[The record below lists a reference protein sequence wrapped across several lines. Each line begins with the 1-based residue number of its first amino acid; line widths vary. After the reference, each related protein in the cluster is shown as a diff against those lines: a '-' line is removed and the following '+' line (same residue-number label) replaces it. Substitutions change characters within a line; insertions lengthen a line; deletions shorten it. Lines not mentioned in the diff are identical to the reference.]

1 MSGLTSATSR
11 INYVK
16 EAAGEPYNIWTM
28 VLFLSAAAYTQD
40 WMPLMAGAALEATYL
55 TVVPAMNAYRRL
67 VERRAARQRQMLRRR
82 QREELIRTFEPRDRE
97 MVEYLRFQ
105 KSKIYENYL
114 KFTKLEKLP
123 ESIQCLDTMW
133 EQFVDLLDVYR
144 RRKTHLRSVNRNAIQ
159 NQIIQIER
167 QMTTA
172 DAATRPLLEHN
183 LDVLR
188 RRLKTFDEIERSVRR
203 VEAQL
208 QAIENRFSL
217 INDHIVTMTALDG
230 AGATDL
236 DFDELLANIEIT
248 KQILEESAPALSGL
262 NLIESANYPESFQ
275 PSPRGRREQYE

>member
-1 MSGLTSATSR
+1 MSRFTSATSR

-40 WMPLMAGAALEATYL
+40 WTPLAAGAALEAAYL

-67 VERRAARQRQMLRRR
+67 VERRAARHRQMLRRR
-82 QREELIRTFEPRDRE
+82 QREELIRTLEPRDRE

-105 KSKIYENYL
+105 KTKIYENYL
-114 KFTKLEKLP
+114 KFTKLEQLP

-144 RRKTHLRSVNRNAIQ
+144 RRKTHLRSVNRTAIQ
-159 NQIIQIER
+159 NQIIQVER
-167 QMTTA
+167 QIATA

-188 RRLKTFDEIERSVRR
+188 RRLKTFEEIERSVRR

-217 INDHIVTMTALDG
+217 INDNIVTMTALDG
-230 AGATDL
+230 TAATDL
-236 DFDELLANIEIT
+236 NFDELLANIEIT

-262 NLIESANYPESFQ
+262 NLIESTNYPEPFQ
-275 PSPRGRREQYE
+275 GPPRREQYE

>member
-1 MSGLTSATSR
+1 MNGLTSSTSR
-11 INYVK
+11 TNYIK

-40 WMPLMAGAALEATYL
+40 WMPLVAGAALEIAYL
-55 TVVPAMNAYRRL
+55 TVVPAMTAYRRL

-105 KSKIYENYL
+105 KNKIYENYL

-144 RRKTHLRSVNRNAIQ
+144 RRKTHLRSVNRTTIQ
-159 NQIIQIER
+159 NQIAQVE
-167 QMTTA
+167 QQLTTA
-172 DAATRPLLEHN
+172 DPMTRPLLEHN

-188 RRLKTFDEIERSVRR
+188 RRLKAFDEIERSVRR

-230 AGATDL
+230 TGAADL

-262 NLIESANYPESFQ
+262 NLIESANYPESFR
-275 PSPRGRREQYE
+275 PSSPGRREQYE

>member
-40 WMPLMAGAALEATYL
+40 WMPLVAGAALEAAYL

-275 PSPRGRREQYE
+275 PSPRGRQEQYE

>member
-1 MSGLTSATSR
+1 MSVLTSITPK

-40 WMPLMAGAALEATYL
+40 WTPLAAGAALEAAYL
-55 TVVPAMNAYRRL
+55 VVVPAMTAYRRL
-67 VERRAARQRQMLRRR
+67 VERRAARQRQILRRR
-82 QREELIRTFEPRDRE
+82 QREELIRAFEPRDRE

-114 KFTKLEKLP
+114 KFTKLDRLP

-144 RRKTHLRSVNRNAIQ
+144 RRKTHLRSINRTAIQ
-159 NQIIQIER
+159 NQIAQAER
-167 QMTTA
+167 QLATA

-188 RRLKTFDEIERSVRR
+188 RRMKAFGEIERSVSR

-217 INDHIVTMTALDG
+217 INDHIMTMTALDG
-230 AGATDL
+230 SVASDL
-236 DFDELLANIEIT
+236 DFGELLANIEIT

-275 PSPRGRREQYE
+275 SSPGRREQYE

>member
-40 WMPLMAGAALEATYL
+40 WMPLVAGAALEATYL

-172 DAATRPLLEHN
+172 DVATRPLLEHN

>member
-1 MSGLTSATSR
+1 MSGLISANSK
-11 INYVK
+11 ISYVK

-40 WMPLMAGAALEATYL
+40 WMPLVAGAALEATYL

-67 VERRAARQRQMLRRR
+67 VERRIARQRQMLRRR

-105 KSKIYENYL
+105 KNKIYENYL
-114 KFTKLEKLP
+114 RFTKLEKLP

-144 RRKTHLRSVNRNAIQ
+144 RRKTHLRSVNRNTIQ
-159 NQIIQIER
+159 NQITQIER
-167 QMTTA
+167 QVTTA
-172 DAATRPLLEHN
+172 DATTRSLLEHN

-188 RRLKTFDEIERSVRR
+188 RRLKTFDDIERSVRR

-217 INDHIVTMTALDG
+217 INDHIVTMTSLDG
-230 AGATDL
+230 TVATDL

-262 NLIESANYPESFQ
+262 NLVESANYPDPFP
-275 PSPRGRREQYE
+275 PSPRRRHEEYE

>member
-28 VLFLSAAAYTQD
+28 VIFLSAAAYTQD
-40 WMPLMAGAALEATYL
+40 WLPLVAGVALEATYL

-159 NQIIQIER
+159 NQMVQIER
-167 QMTTA
+167 QMATA
-172 DAATRPLLEHN
+172 DATTRPLLEHN

-188 RRLKTFDEIERSVRR
+188 RRLKAFDEIERSVHRI
-203 VEAQL
+203 EAQL

-230 AGATDL
+230 TAATDL

-262 NLIESANYPESFQ
+262 NLIESANYPEAFQ
-275 PSPRGRREQYE
+275 PAPRGRQEQYE

>member
-1 MSGLTSATSR
+1 MSGLTSPTSR

-16 EAAGEPYNIWTM
+16 EAASEPYNIWTM

-40 WMPLMAGAALEATYL
+40 WTPVVAGALLEAAYL

-159 NQIIQIER
+159 NQIIQIE
-167 QMTTA
+167 QQLATA
-172 DAATRPLLEHN
+172 DAATRPLLKHN
-183 LDVLR
+183 LDVLH
-188 RRLKTFDEIERSVRR
+188 RRLKAFDEIERSVRR
-203 VEAQL
+203 IEAQL

-217 INDHIVTMTALDG
+217 INDHIMTMTAMDG
-230 AGATDL
+230 AAATDL

-262 NLIESANYPESFQ
+262 NLIESANYLEPFQ
-275 PSPRGRREQYE
+275 PSSRGRQEQYE

>member
-1 MSGLTSATSR
+1 MSGLTVSTSR
-11 INYVK
+11 INYIK

-28 VLFLSAAAYTQD
+28 VLLLSAAAYTQD
-40 WMPLMAGAALEATYL
+40 WTPLLAGAVLEAAYL
-55 TVVPAMNAYRRL
+55 TVVPAMTIYRRL

-105 KSKIYENYL
+105 KNKIYENYL

-144 RRKTHLRSVNRNAIQ
+144 RRKTHLRSVNRAAIQ
-159 NQIIQIER
+159 NQITQIER
-167 QMTTA
+167 QLATS

-230 AGATDL
+230 TGAADL

-262 NLIESANYPESFQ
+262 NLVESANCPESFQ
-275 PSPRGRREQYE
+275 PPPSRREQYE

>member
-1 MSGLTSATSR
+1 MSGLSSSSR
-11 INYVK
+11 TNYIK

-40 WMPLMAGAALEATYL
+40 WTPLVAGAALEAAYL
-55 TVVPAMNAYRRL
+55 TVVPAMTAYRRL

-105 KSKIYENYL
+105 KNKIYENYL

-144 RRKTHLRSVNRNAIQ
+144 RRKTHLRSVNRTAIQ
-159 NQIIQIER
+159 NQISQVER
-167 QMTTA
+167 QMATA

-230 AGATDL
+230 TGATDL

-275 PSPRGRREQYE
+275 TPPPGRREQYE

>member
-40 WMPLMAGAALEATYL
+40 WMPLVAGAALEATYL

>member
-1 MSGLTSATSR
+1 MSGFSSSSR
-11 INYVK
+11 TNYIK

-40 WMPLMAGAALEATYL
+40 WTPLVAGAALEAAYL
-55 TVVPAMNAYRRL
+55 TVVPAMTAYRRL

-105 KSKIYENYL
+105 KNKIYENYL

-144 RRKTHLRSVNRNAIQ
+144 RRKTHLRSVNRTAIQ
-159 NQIIQIER
+159 NQILQLER
-167 QMTTA
+167 QITTA
-172 DAATRPLLEHN
+172 DPATRPLLEHN

-188 RRLKTFDEIERSVRR
+188 RRLKTFDDIERSVRR

-230 AGATDL
+230 TGATDL

-275 PSPRGRREQYE
+275 TPPPGRREQYE